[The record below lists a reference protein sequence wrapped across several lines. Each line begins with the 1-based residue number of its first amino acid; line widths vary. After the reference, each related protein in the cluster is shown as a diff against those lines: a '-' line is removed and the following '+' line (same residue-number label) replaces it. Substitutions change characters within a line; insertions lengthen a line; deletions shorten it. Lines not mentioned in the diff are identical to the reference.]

1 MKSAQEQ
8 ARINRVAD
16 KLNNAKRIALT
27 AEECATFES
36 FNRGVCSV
44 KTLQKRIA
52 AVSERTG
59 IPLSSGRLAFD
70 SVGKSL
76 LVVD

>member
-16 KLNNAKRIALT
+16 KLNKAKRIALT
-27 AEECATFES
+27 AAECATFES
-36 FNRGVCSV
+36 FNRGACSLA
-44 KTLQKRIA
+44 TMQKRIA

-59 IPLSSGRLAFD
+59 IPLSSGRIAFD
-70 SVGKSL
+70 SVGKAL

>member
-1 MKSAQEQ
+1 MNNAQER

-16 KLNNAKRIALT
+16 KLGKAKRIALT
-27 AEECATFES
+27 AEEANTFES
-36 FNRGVCSV
+36 FNRGVCSLQAV
-44 KTLQKRIA
+44 QKRIA

-59 IPLSSGRLAFD
+59 IPLSSGRIAFD
-70 SVGKSL
+70 SVGKCL